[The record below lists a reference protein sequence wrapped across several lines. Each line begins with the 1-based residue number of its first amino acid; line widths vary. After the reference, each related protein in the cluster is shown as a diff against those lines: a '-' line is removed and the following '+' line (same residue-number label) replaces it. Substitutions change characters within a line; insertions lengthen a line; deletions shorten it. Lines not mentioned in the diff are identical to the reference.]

1 VQTGLDSFT
10 ATDLAKILVATFI
23 GAAIGLIGPILYSRL
38 SRHRGTPGD
47 ASPDESNPSPGS
59 DP

>member
-10 ATDLAKILVATFI
+10 ATDLAKILVSTFI

-38 SRHRGTPGD
+38 SRHRETSR
-47 ASPDESNPSPGS
+47 ATSPDGSNPPPDSGP
-59 DP
+59 